1 MTWSMA
7 SLARLFAALTL
18 VIAAFV
24 VVPVSDAAACAP
36 EPVAAHQSFDHDP
49 AGGDHS
55 APGENGVC
63 AHGHCHHT
71 ASERHATSEFGIAE
85 AFVQTRHDRPQDDG
99 VASFAA
105 NGLMRPP
112 RS

>member
-1 MTWSMA
+1 MA

-36 EPVAAHQSFDHDP
+36 EPVAAHQAFDHDP
-49 AGGDHS
+49 AAGDHNG
-55 APGENGVC
+55 PGGEHGLC

-71 ASERHATSEFGIAE
+71 ASERHATSEFGLAE
-85 AFVQTRHDRPQDDG
+85 AFVQTRHGRPQDDG